1 MDILSDAFAAMRTG
15 RPHSTRNVLRAP
27 WGLRFP
33 PSEGAGFH
41 VVLQGVCWLL
51 PPEREPLRLGP
62 GDVVFLRGGRGHGLA
77 DEPTS
82 PLTDF
87 RPGRPAETTGDAAG
101 ATAVVLCGAY
111 GLDQTRPHPVLADLA
126 EVVHLPARL
135 GRHPAL
141 RAAVGLLGDELE
153 HPRPG
158 SDAVVAALLEMLLL
172 YIVRAW
178 LEEQS
183 ERPGASGWALAL
195 NDPSIMATL
204 RAIHAEPGHPW
215 TVEELAGVAELSRS
229 AYARRFTAAVGEPP
243 LSYLTRWRMTR
254 AAALL
259 RAEDVPL
266 AEVAGRFG
274 YVSEYAF
281 AKAFKRAYGIPPGR
295 YRREPR

>member
-1 MDILSDAFAAMRTG
+1 M
-15 RPHSTRNVLRAP
+15 
-27 WGLRFP
+27 
-33 PSEGAGFH
+33 
-41 VVLQGVCWLL
+41 
-51 PPEREPLRLGP
+51 
-62 GDVVFLRGGRGHGLA
+62 VFLRGGRGHGLA
-77 DEPTS
+77 DEPAS

>member
-1 MDILSDAFAAMRTG
+1 PTPPGTCCG
-15 RPHSTRNVLRAP
+15 RPGGCASRRRRGPGSTSSCR
-27 WGLRFP
+27 
-33 PSEGAGFH
+33 
-41 VVLQGVCWLL
+41 GVCWLL

-77 DEPTS
+77 DEPAS

-141 RAAVGLLGDELE
+141 RAAVGLRGDELE

-204 RAIHAEPGHPW
+204 
-215 TVEELAGVAELSRS
+215 
-229 AYARRFTAAVGEPP
+229 
-243 LSYLTRWRMTR
+243 
-254 AAALL
+254 
-259 RAEDVPL
+259 
-266 AEVAGRFG
+266 
-274 YVSEYAF
+274 
-281 AKAFKRAYGIPPGR
+281 
-295 YRREPR
+295 